1 MGSSSTQST
10 SPTARL
16 AARAARIAMSPTMK
30 VTAEALALKARGID
44 VVDLG
49 AGEPDFPTPRHI
61 GAAAHAAIDANFT
74 KYTTNSGT
82 DELKKAIV
90 ARYKTDYGIEYATSE
105 VIVTAGGKQALFN
118 AVMVLFDEGDEVIT
132 HMPGWPT
139 LVEQIKLADATPVV
153 VHTHAEDGFRL
164 RAETFLTAITPRT
177 RGIIINSPGNPT
189 GALMSEDDLETLAA
203 EAARR
208 GIWILLDLCY
218 EKLIYDPTPHNLPGV
233 LARTMRDRGVLCGSA
248 SKAYAMTGWR
258 CGWTLGPAAVVGACN
273 ALQSHSTSNVCS
285 ITQKAVVA
293 GLTGPQDC
301 VTEMLDEYR
310 RRRDQLCAWLGEEPR
325 LRLVK
330 PAGAFYLFP
339 DVSDFLSPDGVR
351 TSAELAQSLLD
362 GPRVAL
368 TPGEAFDA
376 PGFVRLSYA
385 ASMEDLE
392 RGARKIIDHLRSVE
406 RPRTTTTA

>member
-1 MGSSSTQST
+1 M
-10 SPTARL
+10 L
-16 AARAARIAMSPTMK
+16 AARATRIAQSPTMK
-30 VTAEALALKARGID
+30 VAAEAMALKAKGID

-49 AGEPDFPTPRHI
+49 AGEPDFPTPKHI
-61 GAAAHAAIDANFT
+61 GDAAKAAIDANFT

-90 ARYKTDYGIEYATSE
+90 ARYRQDYDVEYTTAET
-105 VIVTAGGKQALFN
+105 IVTAGGKQALYN
-118 AVMVLFDEGDEVIT
+118 AVMVLFGSGDEVIT

-153 VHTHAEDGFRL
+153 VHTHAEDGF
-164 RAETFLTAITPRT
+164 AIKADTFLNAITPRT

-189 GALMSEDDLETLAA
+189 GALIAEQDLEAVA
-203 EAARR
+203 NEAAKR
-208 GIWILLDLCY
+208 GIWILIDLCY

-233 LARTMRDRGVLCGSA
+233 LARTMRDKTILCGSA

-258 CGWTLGPAAVVGACN
+258 CGWTLGPKEVVAACN

-293 GLTGPQDC
+293 GLTGPQQC
-301 VTEMLDEYR
+301 VTDMLDEYR
-310 RRRDQLCAWLGEEPR
+310 VRRDQLCEWLGEEPR

-339 DVSDFLSPDGVR
+339 DVSEFLSPDGVR
-351 TSAELAQSLLD
+351 TTSQLAQSLLD

-376 PGFVRLSYA
+376 PGFVRISYA
-385 ASMEDLE
+385 ASMDDLE
-392 RGARKIIDHLRSVE
+392 RGAKKIIEHLRSVE
-406 RPRTTTTA
+406 SKTTA

>member
-1 MGSSSTQST
+1 MGSSNT
-10 SPTARL
+10 L

-49 AGEPDFPTPRHI
+49 AGEPDFPTPKHI

-82 DELKKAIV
+82 DELKKAII
-90 ARYKTDYGIEYATSE
+90 ARYKTDYGVEYATNE

-118 AVMVLFDEGDEVIT
+118 AVMVLFGEGDEVIT

-139 LVEQIKLADATPVV
+139 LVEQIKLSDATPVI
-153 VHTHAEDGFRL
+153 VHTHAEDGFSL
-164 RAETFLTAITPRT
+164 RAETFLNALTPKT

-189 GALMSEDDLETLAA
+189 GALISEQDLEILAKESA
-203 EAARR
+203 KR

-233 LARTMRDRGVLCGSA
+233 LARTMRDRAILCGSA

-258 CGWTLGPAAVVGACN
+258 CGWTVGPAAVVSACN

-293 GLTGPQDC
+293 GLNGPQEC

-310 RRRDQLCAWLGEEPR
+310 RRRDQLCIWLGEEPR

-339 DVSDFLSPDGVR
+339 DVSDFLSPDGIR

-385 ASMEDLE
+385 ASMEDLK
-392 RGARKIIDHLRSVE
+392 RGADKIIAHLRSVE

>member
-1 MGSSSTQST
+1 M
-10 SPTARL
+10 L
-16 AARAARIAMSPTMK
+16 AARAKRIAVSPTMK
-30 VTAEALALKARGID
+30 VAAEAMALKAKGID

-49 AGEPDFPTPRHI
+49 AGEPDFPTPTHI
-61 GAAAHAAIDANFT
+61 GAAAKAAIDANFT

-82 DELKKAIV
+82 DELKKAIT
-90 ARYKTDYGIEYATSE
+90 ARIKTDNGIDYATNE
-105 VIVTAGGKQALFN
+105 VIVTAGGKQALYN
-118 AVMVLFDEGDEVIT
+118 AVMVLFGEGDEVIT

-153 VHTHAEDGFRL
+153 VHSHAEDGFRL
-164 RAETFLTAITPRT
+164 GADLFLNALTPRT

-189 GALMSEDDLETLAA
+189 GALMTEADLEAIA
-203 EAARR
+203 QEAAKR

-218 EKLIYDPTPHNLPGV
+218 EKLVYDPAPHNLPGV
-233 LARTMRDRGVLCGSA
+233 LARTMRDHTVLCGSA

-258 CGWTLGPAAVVGACN
+258 CGWTVAPAAVVAACN

-285 ITQKAVVA
+285 ITQKAVLA

-301 VTEMLDEYR
+301 VTDMLNEYR
-310 RRRDQLCAWLGEEPR
+310 VRRDKLCGWLAEEPR
-325 LRLVK
+325 IRLVK

-339 DVSDFLSPDGVR
+339 DVSDFLSPDGCR
-351 TSAELAQSLLD
+351 TTAELAQSLLD
-362 GPRVAL
+362 EARVAI

-376 PGFVRLSYA
+376 PGFLRISYA

-392 RGARKIIDHLRSVE
+392 RGAKKIIHHLRTIE
-406 RPRTTTTA
+406 KTKATATP